1 MAFPMLQG
9 PMGPES
15 PEVQFK
21 RVLVTPGIDSGGKGN
36 IDDSLRWQRQHLL
49 SLVKSYHVQSGAV
62 LGHAKPGV
70 LPLLAE
76 QTNRGGQLHGL
87 GTE

>member
-1 MAFPMLQG
+1 MAFPILQG

-21 RVLVTPGIDSGGKGN
+21 RVLVTPGVDSGGKGN
-36 IDDSLRWQRQHLL
+36 VDDSLRWQRQHLL
-49 SLVKSYHVQSGAV
+49 SLAKSHHVQGGAV

-76 QTNRGGQLHGL
+76 QTNGRGQLDGP